1 MTNVAGATGIV
12 VWITGLPAS
21 GKTTLALAVRDRLA
35 GRRACA
41 MLDSDEVRDALARES
56 YEAPD
61 RDQFYATLAR
71 LAALLSRQGLV
82 VLVPATAPRRQH
94 RDAAR
99 ALAPRF
105 VEVHVRT
112 PLEECERRD
121 PKGLYRRARSGDAPT
136 LPGAGATYESPE
148 HPEVVAEGGQDVRA
162 VEAIVRACMGDA

>member
-1 MTNVAGATGIV
+1 MTAGTGTV

-21 GKTTLALAVRDRLA
+21 GKTTLAAAVRDRLA
-35 GRRACA
+35 TAGRRACA
-41 MLDSDEVRDALARES
+41 VLDSDEVRDALGHES
-56 YEAPD
+56 YAAAD
-61 RDQFYATLAR
+61 RERFYATLAR

-82 VLVPATAPRRQH
+82 VVVPATAPRRQH

-99 ALAPRF
+99 GLAPRF

-121 PKGLYRRARSGDAPT
+121 PKGLYRRARSGEAPT
-136 LPGAGATYESPE
+136 LPGAGAAYEAPE
-148 HPEVVAEGGQDVRA
+148 HPEVVADGGHDVRA